1 MLRIVEKESD
11 LSQEEVELINNN
23 GYVSIDTETTGLNYL
38 EDKLCTIQLYADE
51 YGIIIKFNDYLEYPR
66 LKSVL
71 SSSDVTKIF
80 HNAVF
85 DVSFLMKNLKMNS
98 FGKLVCTKISSK
110 LVNGID
116 HNNSLKPLLKEY
128 LNVDIDKSQQLSNWG
143 KAYLTTQ
150 QINYAINDVKYLFP
164 LWKQLYKE
172 LKYKKLEYV
181 AFNCFSFI
189 PNYKILVDMGIEN
202 IFIY

>member
-85 DVSFLMKNLKMNS
+85 DEKFEDE
-98 FGKLVCTKISSK
+98 FIWKI
-110 LVNGID
+110 G
-116 HNNSLKPLLKEY
+116 
-128 LNVDIDKSQQLSNWG
+128 
-143 KAYLTTQ
+143 
-150 QINYAINDVKYLFP
+150 
-164 LWKQLYKE
+164 LY
-172 LKYKKLEYV
+172 
-181 AFNCFSFI
+181 
-189 PNYKILVDMGIEN
+189 
-202 IFIY
+202 